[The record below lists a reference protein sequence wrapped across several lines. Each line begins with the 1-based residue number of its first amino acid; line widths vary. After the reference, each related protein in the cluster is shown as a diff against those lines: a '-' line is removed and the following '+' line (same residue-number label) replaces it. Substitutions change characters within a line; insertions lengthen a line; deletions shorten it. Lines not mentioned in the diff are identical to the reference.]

1 MNSYE
6 FRIKNQSF
14 IYGDIKGKF
23 KFYVEKGVNLRDFLD
38 DTLPGNFV
46 EKFRQLSEYDEE
58 KLVFTSIGS
67 LINKE
72 IIEEER
78 GISNGTN
85 IIYKPI
91 QWEFIFRWRNYV

>member
-1 MNSYE
+1 M
-6 FRIKNQSF
+6 
-14 IYGDIKGKF
+14 
-23 KFYVEKGVNLRDFLD
+23 NLRDFLD

-58 KLVFTSIGS
+58 KLVFTSICS

-91 QWEFIFRWRNYV
+91 Q